1 MTTYQVIERYKVS
14 DYAVLQTLT
23 ANELVVGGSIVVAG
37 VDAAFNGTVEVRA
50 LPEYL
55 FIGVSQYGDLLYDLN
70 VPVLNQVLYAKAGDN
85 LKRTAS
91 SGTIAYTPTCT
102 WIAWDDIA
110 TWLGIASATEADED
124 FLVACASAANQ
135 FCWRRRQEAGY
146 IDSLTTSP
154 SGDCTLAVR
163 MYGGALYRQRGSIDT
178 FSSFNE
184 MASAPIQGL
193 SPMIM
198 QLLGINRPR
207 VA

>member
-1 MTTYQVIERYKVS
+1 MTTYQVIERYKVD

-37 VDAAFNGTVEVRA
+37 VDAAFNGSVVIRA

-55 FIGVSQYGDLLYDLN
+55 FVGVSQYGDLLYDLN
-70 VPVLNQVLYAKAGDN
+70 VPVLNQVLYSKAGDN

-91 SGTIAYTPTCT
+91 SGTIAYTPTAT
-102 WIAWDDIA
+102 WVSWEDIA
-110 TWLGIASATEADED
+110 AWLGIATATQDDED
-124 FLVACASAANQ
+124 FLVICASASSQ
-135 FCWRRRQEAGY
+135 FAWRRRVEAGY
-146 IDSLTTSP
+146 IDSLATSP
-154 SGDCTLAVR
+154 SADVNLGTI

-184 MASAPIQGL
+184 MATAPIQGL
-193 SPMIM
+193 SPIIM